1 MFDSS
6 IEWVLLNTICLPR
19 PILLNIPLQI
29 IWSLQCF
36 LPLSLHHATPLS
48 YDHTLLFYEV
58 SKALYIPLKLQKI
71 MPLVLTSYF
80 HYCTKVQ
87 RYTCTCT
94 KEEKISNFRFTENQ
108 QKWKIQSVWNCNID

>member
-71 MPLVLTSYF
+71 MPLVRVIFIIARKYKDI
-80 HYCTKVQ
+80 HVRVRK
-87 RYTCTCT
+87 
-94 KEEKISNFRFTENQ
+94 KKKISNFRFMENQ